1 MDISG
6 GLFSPFGEGALSD
19 IEVTDKDRDSWLAP
33 EAAVLE
39 GAASAVDGNS
49 ERTKEDRGEDAGF
62 RLPSLLVCVFMGDIR
77 VADK

>member
-1 MDISG
+1 M
-6 GLFSPFGEGALSD
+6 
-19 IEVTDKDRDSWLAP
+19 
-33 EAAVLE
+33 LE
-39 GAASAVDGNS
+39 GAACAVDGSS

>member
-1 MDISG
+1 M
-6 GLFSPFGEGALSD
+6 
-19 IEVTDKDRDSWLAP
+19 TDKDRDSWLAS

-39 GAASAVDGNS
+39 GAASAVDGSS

-62 RLPSLLVCVFMGDIR
+62 GLPFLLLCVFMGDIR